1 MKWVISSLFA
11 LGVTAY
17 IFFIPNFLF
26 IRTVLVT
33 GGSQELQTQVQGQV
47 QNYVAHNRI
56 NLLPQKNLLFFKPEP
71 LREFLLATNP
81 SVYQV
86 KKIDKKYWHTVEVEI
101 VPRSPT
107 YLLQSPRGTFIVSN
121 DGVVLSAVNG
131 PLDAAGFLVVT
142 TNSPEEVMLGKPYF
156 SEPLLQIL
164 AVIPEQVAEKIS
176 LRVHSVELV
185 SVYVGPSSTQML
197 PSRDIIVY
205 TEKDPQGVYAPFK
218 IILDIQS
225 NIAETFERL
234 QLLLSQQSPDRLKNL
249 SYIDMRFKQ
258 KGFICLENAPC
269 ARESLITLPITPPPP
284 PTQSESLTSPVPTN

>member
-1 MKWVISSLFA
+1 
-11 LGVTAY
+11 
-17 IFFIPNFLF
+17 
-26 IRTVLVT
+26 
-33 GGSQELQTQVQGQV
+33 
-47 QNYVAHNRI
+47 
-56 NLLPQKNLLFFKPEP
+56 
-71 LREFLLATNP
+71 
-81 SVYQV
+81 
-86 KKIDKKYWHTVEVEI
+86 
-101 VPRSPT
+101 
-107 YLLQSPRGTFIVSN
+107 
-121 DGVVLSAVNG
+121 
-131 PLDAAGFLVVT
+131 
-142 TNSPEEVMLGKPYF
+142 MLGKPYF